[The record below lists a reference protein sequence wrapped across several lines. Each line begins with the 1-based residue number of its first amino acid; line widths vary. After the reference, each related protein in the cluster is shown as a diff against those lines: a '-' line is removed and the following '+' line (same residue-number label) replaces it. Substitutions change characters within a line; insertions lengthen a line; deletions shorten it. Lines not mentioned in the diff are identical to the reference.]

1 MIIQHK
7 DGLQM
12 AVQLKLIK
20 AIGKSKLTEC
30 LKNIIANGKE
40 GSKNMFPTVL
50 LREEGGLRVV
60 PRFRDLHDGRD
71 INDIFVTNQPD
82 ERKTLLCW

>member
-1 MIIQHK
+1 MIILHN
-7 DGLQM
+7 DGPKM

-60 PRFRDLHDGRD
+60 PRFRDLHDPGCD
-71 INDIFVTNQPD
+71 
-82 ERKTLLCW
+82 L

>member
-1 MIIQHK
+1 MIILHN
-7 DGLQM
+7 DGPQM

-30 LKNIIANGKE
+30 LKNIIVNGKE

-50 LREEGGLRVV
+50 LDEEGGLRVV
-60 PRFRDLHDGRD
+60 PRFRDLHD
-71 INDIFVTNQPD
+71 P
-82 ERKTLLCW
+82 

>member
-1 MIIQHK
+1 MIILHN
-7 DGLQM
+7 DGPQM

-60 PRFRDLHDGRD
+60 PRFRDLHDPGCD
-71 INDIFVTNQPD
+71 
-82 ERKTLLCW
+82 L

>member
-7 DGLQM
+7 DGPQM

-30 LKNIIANGKE
+30 ANGKE
-40 GSKNMFPTVL
+40 GSKNKFPTVL

-60 PRFRDLHDGRD
+60 PRFRDLHD
-71 INDIFVTNQPD
+71 P
-82 ERKTLLCW
+82 

>member
-1 MIIQHK
+1 MIILHN
-7 DGLQM
+7 DGTQM

-30 LKNIIANGKE
+30 LKNMIANGKE

-60 PRFRDLHDGRD
+60 PRFRDLHD
-71 INDIFVTNQPD
+71 
-82 ERKTLLCW
+82 L

>member
-7 DGLQM
+7 DGPQM

-60 PRFRDLHDGRD
+60 PRFRDLHD
-71 INDIFVTNQPD
+71 
-82 ERKTLLCW
+82 L

>member
-1 MIIQHK
+1 MIILHNYEP
-7 DGLQM
+7 QM
-12 AVQLKLIK
+12 AVQLKLMK

-40 GSKNMFPTVL
+40 GSKNKFPTVL

-60 PRFRDLHDGRD
+60 PRFRDLHD
-71 INDIFVTNQPD
+71 P
-82 ERKTLLCW
+82 

>member
-50 LREEGGLRVV
+50 LREEGGLV
-60 PRFRDLHDGRD
+60 PRFRDLHD
-71 INDIFVTNQPD
+71 P
-82 ERKTLLCW
+82 

>member
-1 MIIQHK
+1 MIILHN
-7 DGLQM
+7 DGPQM

-20 AIGKSKLTEC
+20 AIGKSKLKC

-50 LREEGGLRVV
+50 LDEEGGLRVV
-60 PRFRDLHDGRD
+60 PRFRDLHD
-71 INDIFVTNQPD
+71 P
-82 ERKTLLCW
+82 

>member
-1 MIIQHK
+1 
-7 DGLQM
+7 
-12 AVQLKLIK
+12 
-20 AIGKSKLTEC
+20 
-30 LKNIIANGKE
+30 
-40 GSKNMFPTVL
+40 MFPTVL